1 MKYSLSLGKISDI
14 KVEIHWTFL
23 ILIVWVILSGLRTQS
38 TPQQLMW
45 SVLYVLAIFVCV
57 ILHEF
62 GHALAAKKFNIK
74 TTSIT
79 LLPIGGLAQMESI
92 PEKPKEEL
100 IVAFAGPAVNIL
112 IAVVLYPITGL
123 STETL
128 KQLSTTLGPDNF
140 LMALM
145 SVNVWLAI
153 FNLIPAFPMDGGRV
167 FRALLSFKMGHVAA
181 TRIAASVGQLLAIG
195 FVFFGFFYN
204 PFLIFIGFFIYIG
217 AGSESVYAQ
226 TKSLLHGY
234 RLRDVV
240 MHDVPF
246 IEKSA
251 TVKEAVHQLLNSQ
264 NKNFV
269 VTDSGKP
276 VGTLN
281 RDQIIKALHEQN
293 ENVSIDQIK
302 NDALTYFPLD
312 TPLDNIWSE
321 MQKQKQRIILV
332 SNNGA
337 FDGIV
342 DDENLA
348 EFILI
353 HSAAKPNGLHQ

>member
-1 MKYSLSLGKISDI
+1 MKYSLRLGKISDI

-23 ILIVWVILSGLRTQS
+23 ILIVWVILSGLKTES

-100 IVAFAGPAVNIL
+100 IIAFAGPAVNIL
-112 IAVVLYPITGL
+112 IAAILYPITGL

-128 KQLSTTLGPDNF
+128 KEVSTTLGPDNF
-140 LMALM
+140 SIALM

-167 FRALLSFKMGHVAA
+167 FRALLSFRMGHVAA

-251 TVKEAVHQLLNSQ
+251 PLKEAVHQLLNSQ
-264 NKNFV
+264 NKNFI
-269 VTDSGKP
+269 VTDAGKP

-293 ENVSIDQIK
+293 ENVLVDQIK
-302 NDALTYFPLD
+302 NDALTYFSPD
-312 TPLDNIWSE
+312 TPLDNIWGE

-353 HSAAKPNGLHQ
+353 HSAAKPNGFHQ